1 MSQQTG
7 RVHPACLIDGV
18 SPDVENRF
26 CRSDDPADQGP
37 HRHPDPE
44 HEVVE
49 RVLVDVIQLVV
60 ELRSEVYQVTKMIIR
75 IVLNKRG
82 YILIFGS
89 HLHSP
94 LCKEYIEQ
102 ITFCNSSRRRRVQYS
117 CTWLYCG
124 RESSLNQF

>member
-18 SPDVENRF
+18 SPDVENWF
-26 CRSDDPADQGP
+26 CRPDDPADQGP

-49 RVLVDVIQLVV
+49 GVLVDVIQLVV
-60 ELRSEVYQVTKMIIR
+60 ELGSEVYQVAQMVIR

-82 YILIFGS
+82 FIFM
-89 HLHSP
+89 L
-94 LCKEYIEQ
+94 
-102 ITFCNSSRRRRVQYS
+102 
-117 CTWLYCG
+117 W
-124 RESSLNQF
+124 SLLPSL

>member
-18 SPDVENRF
+18 SPDVENWF
-26 CRSDDPADQGP
+26 CRPDDPADQGP
-37 HRHPDPE
+37 HRNPDPE

-89 HLHSP
+89 LLP
-94 LCKEYIEQ
+94 
-102 ITFCNSSRRRRVQYS
+102 
-117 CTWLYCG
+117 
-124 RESSLNQF
+124 SL